1 MNFSQTK
8 SQYLNHQTMK
18 KLSLS
23 IATVFAFAL
32 IAKGQVK
39 PPDDITALLQ
49 KSTCYTCHK
58 ADKKLI
64 GPSWQDIAAKKYD
77 EKKFIALVAKPVP
90 SNWPGYPVMLGLPSV
105 PKADLK
111 KIYAWVA
118 TLK

>member
-1 MNFSQTK
+1 
-8 SQYLNHQTMK
+8 MK

-23 IATVFAFAL
+23 IIAIVAFAF

-39 PPDDITALLQ
+39 PPDDINALLQ
-49 KSTCYTCHK
+49 KNTCYTCHK

-77 EKKFIALVAKPVP
+77 EKKFIGLVSKPVP
-90 SNWPGYPVMLGLPSV
+90 SNWPGYPAMAALPSV
-105 PKADLK
+105 PKGDLK
-111 KIYAWVA
+111 KIYAWVS